1 MLLEFPDRTVKGL
14 LEREPG
20 AGHSR
25 LLGIFKVPARNDAV
39 ALNRDFRHVISHLPN
54 YVLIVWL
61 HILKKILKCLHTVNL
76 IKLLLW

>member
-20 AGHSR
+20 AGHRR
-25 LLGIFKVPARNDAV
+25 LLCIFKVPAGNYAV
-39 ALNRDFRHVISHLPN
+39 TLNSHFSHVITHLSN

-61 HILKKILKCLHTVNL
+61 HILK
-76 IKLLLW
+76 

>member
-20 AGHSR
+20 AGHCR
-25 LLGIFKVPARNDAV
+25 FLCIFKVPAGNNAV
-39 ALNRDFRHVISHLPN
+39 TLNSHFRHVITHLSN

-61 HILKKILKCLHTVNL
+61 HILK
-76 IKLLLW
+76 